1 MQYTLTTFSNSSMTQ
16 FTTKIPPPLHP
27 YNFSFSNPNN
37 NNIMNKN
44 QQIPRTRPWPAF
56 PTPKSLPT
64 STTFGDATCMEQL
77 LVHCANAIETNDVT
91 LAQQILWVLNNIAPP
106 DGDSNQR
113 LAGSFLRALTAR
125 AANTGSCKMLAAVAD
140 AAANRNS
147 LAIETHR
154 FSVIELAN
162 FVDLTPWHRFGFTAA
177 NAAILEA
184 TEGFS
189 VIHIVD
195 LSLTHCM
202 QIPTLIDAIAGRH
215 EVPPVIKLTV
225 PGAAFREGNIN
236 IPPILDLSY
245 EELGAKL
252 VNFARS
258 KNVVMEFSVVSSSYA
273 DGFASL
279 IEHLRVQHIVSVA
292 EGHRPNEA
300 LVINCHMMLHY
311 IPDETALVHH
321 HHETDSNLN
330 PFIVHDYSSSSSSP
344 SSSSSSL
351 RSMFLKAVRSLEPT
365 IMVLVD
371 EDVDLI
377 SNNLVCR
384 LRSAF
389 NYLWIPYDT
398 VDTFLP
404 RGSKQ
409 RQWYEADIC
418 WKIENVIAHEGAER
432 VERVEPKSKWEQRMR
447 NASFHG
453 IGFSEESI
461 SEVKGMLDEHAAGW
475 GVKKED
481 DNLLLTWKGH
491 NVIFASA
498 WLPA

>member
-1 MQYTLTTFSNSSMTQ
+1 MTQ
-16 FTTKIPPPLHP
+16 FTPTL
-27 YNFSFSNPNN
+27 SNPN
-37 NNIMNKN
+37 MNKN
-44 QQIPRTRPWPAF
+44 QIPRTRPWPGF
-56 PTPKSLPT
+56 PTSKALGS
-64 STTFGDATCMEQL
+64 TFGDANCMEQL
-77 LVHCANAIETNDVT
+77 LVHCANAIESNDVT
-91 LAQQILWVLNNIAPP
+91 LAQQILWVLNNITPP

-125 AANTGSCKMLAAVAD
+125 AAKTGSCKMLAAVAD
-140 AAANRNS
+140 ARTN
-147 LAIETHR
+147 LAIHTHK

-202 QIPTLIDAIAGRH
+202 QIPTLVDAIANRH
-215 EVPPVIKLTV
+215 KVPPLIKLTV
-225 PGAAFREGNIN
+225 AASACRD
-236 IPPILDLSY
+236 IPPMLDLSY
-245 EELGAKL
+245 DELGTKL

-258 KNVVMEFSVVSSSYA
+258 RNVIMEFRVVSSSYE

-279 IEHLRVQHIVSVA
+279 IQHLRVQSLLYVA
-292 EGHRPNEA
+292 EGHPTQA

-311 IPDETALVHH
+311 IPDETV
-321 HHETDSNLN
+321 TVFPSISDSNSYAYN
-330 PFIVHDYSSSSSSP
+330 NNP
-344 SSSSSSL
+344 SSASASASSL
-351 RSMFLKAVRSLEPT
+351 RSMFLKALRTLDPT
-365 IMVLVD
+365 IVVLVD
-371 EDVDLI
+371 EDADLT

-398 VDTFLP
+398 MDTFLP

-418 WKIENVIAHEGAER
+418 WKIENVIAHEGLQR
-432 VERVEPKSKWEQRMR
+432 VERVEPKARWEQRMR
-447 NASFHG
+447 SANFHG
-453 IGFSEESI
+453 ISFGEDSV
-461 SEVKGMLDEHAAGW
+461 SEVKAMLDEHAAGW
-475 GVKKED
+475 GFKKED
-481 DNLLLTWKGH
+481 QHLVLTWKGH

-498 WLPA
+498 WFPA